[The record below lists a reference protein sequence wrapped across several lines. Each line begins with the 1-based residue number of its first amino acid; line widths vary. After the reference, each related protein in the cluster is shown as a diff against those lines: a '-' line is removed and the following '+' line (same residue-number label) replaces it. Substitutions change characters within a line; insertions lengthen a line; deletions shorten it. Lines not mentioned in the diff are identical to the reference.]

1 MALSLLPEIRVLEYS
16 SMVSGPYCGRLLALS
31 GAEVV
36 KIEPPFRGDPSR
48 RRGPFAEDIPG
59 PDRSLLYQYLNT
71 NKKSVTLDVSQA
83 SGRDLFKRLVAWS
96 DILIEDLEPGALAR
110 LGLAYEDLAKVNSR
124 LIMASITPFGQYG
137 SHSHWKSYNLNT
149 THAGGSGWIT
159 PSGLSR
165 RMFPGRTPLKLGGHI
180 GDYYCGVTAAA
191 AIMFAL
197 LERGISGLG
206 QHIDMSKQEA
216 HMTLERGLLSMWA
229 NFGFL
234 EDADTLE
241 FPYGGCFLSKD
252 GYVEILAHED
262 DHWNSLVQMMGSP
275 TWATRE
281 KMRQRVTRRTH
292 GEEINTGIAGWT
304 KKYTSAHI
312 YRLGLRYG
320 VPVGIFSTPSDV
332 VSSRH
337 EAQRGFFTRLDDST
351 IPGLTRVPSL
361 PHKSS
366 GVNGGPDRRA
376 PWLGEHNR
384 EIFCTGLGLD
394 PGDLVKL
401 AQAEIV

>member
-1 MALSLLPEIRVLEYS
+1 
-16 SMVSGPYCGRLLALS
+16 MVSGPFCGRQMAFS

-36 KIEPPFRGDPSR
+36 KVEPPLRGDPSR
-48 RRGPFAEDIPG
+48 RREPFAEDIPG

-71 NKKSVTLDVSQA
+71 NKKGVTLDLSKA
-83 SGRDLFKRLVAWS
+83 SGIDLFKRLIASS
-96 DILIEDLEPGALAR
+96 DVLIEDREPGAPESYGLSYDALA
-110 LGLAYEDLAKVNSR
+110 DVNPR
-124 LIMASITPFGQYG
+124 LITVSITPFGVSG
-137 SHSHWKSYNLNT
+137 PHSNWKSYNLNT

-165 RMFPGRTPLKLGGHI
+165 RMLPDRPPLKMGGHI
-180 GDYYCGVTAAA
+180 GDYYCGVTAAVA
-191 AIMFAL
+191 VMFAL
-197 LERGISGLG
+197 MERSTSGRG

-234 EDADTLE
+234 ETADTLD
-241 FPYGGCFLSKD
+241 FPYGGCFSSKD

-275 TWATRE
+275 PWATKEEMHLRA
-281 KMRQRVTRRTH
+281 TRRLR
-292 GEEINTGIAGWT
+292 GEEINAGIAGWT
-304 KKYTSAHI
+304 RKHTSAHI

-332 VSSRH
+332 VRSRH
-337 EAQRGFFTRLDDST
+337 EAQRGFFTTLKGSKVR
-351 IPGLTRVPSL
+351 GLTRVPSL
-361 PHKSS
+361 PHQVSS
-366 GVNGGPDRRA
+366 VDAGSERRA
-376 PWLGEHNR
+376 PTLGEHNV
-384 EIFCTGLGLD
+384 EVYCDGLGLA
-394 PGDLVKL
+394 PGELVKL